1 MARVNGPFNIT
12 GGIKGVSF
20 YTMKGSDTV
29 FMRTKG
35 GPSKRRMKVGAE
47 FELVRK
53 HQVEWRACVLFSST
67 LNGVCSELKKLGDY
81 NVAPVWNGIG
91 KKLMNLDTEHEVG
104 KRWLELSNYPQV
116 LEGFNI
122 NRNFVF
128 NALFPANI
136 QYELNKADNTLHIQL
151 PRIKTQNDLYNLRNL
166 PYFRLHFSL
175 GLMSDIYFDAELVH
189 GPYIQFNNP
198 RHAFV
203 AKNVTDWFSSNDMI
217 PEKTIEMRLNK
228 PVPPELKEHFSF
240 LACVGIEFGNVGFAG
255 QIEPVKNAS
264 AAKIVLAQKASE

>member
-35 GPSKRRMKVGAE
+35 GPSKRRMKVGSE

-53 HQVEWRACVLFSST
+53 HQVEWSACVFFSNS
-67 LNGVCSELKKLGDY
+67 LNKVTYGFKKMGDY

-91 KKLMNLDTEHEVG
+91 KKLMNLDTEREVG
-104 KRWLELSNYPQV
+104 QRWLEFSKYPQV
-116 LEGFNI
+116 LEGFNM
-122 NRNFVF
+122 NRNFIF
-128 NALFPANI
+128 NAVFRANI
-136 QYELNKADNTLHIQL
+136 QFELNKAANTLHVKI
-151 PRIKTQNDLYNLRNL
+151 PRINTQNDLYNVRNL

-175 GLMSDIYFDAELVH
+175 GLMSDVYFNTELKYN
-189 GPYIQFNNP
+189 PYKPFCEMFY
-198 RHAFV
+198 AFSI
-203 AKNVTDWFSSNDMI
+203 KNDPEWLSANDLI
-217 PEKTIEMRLNK
+217 PEKTIELQLPNNVM
-228 PVPPELKEHFSF
+228 PQSKEHFSF

-264 AAKIVLAQKASE
+264 AAKIVLAEKAV